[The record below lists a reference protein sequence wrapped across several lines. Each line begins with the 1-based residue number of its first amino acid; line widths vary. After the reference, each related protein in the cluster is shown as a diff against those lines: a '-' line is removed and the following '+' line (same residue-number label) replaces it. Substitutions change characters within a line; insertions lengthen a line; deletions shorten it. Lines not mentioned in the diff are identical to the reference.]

1 MLRNHLLHLGMK
13 LGPQFH
19 EGGSVLAVTK
29 RPLLPPEH
37 LHVVRGYHLHRVNQ
51 AGSVRLGARGVDGPT
66 NVNFSGEHHQRAEQ
80 RGLPAAV
87 KGAAAVPKG
96 EGDGRIFGAGRAST
110 RAGQGQQLGG
120 NGVVLAL
127 EQRFDV
133 LGVFLRFPEGQVVVR
148 CMEQHAPCGGELV
161 HEQAVVVGSP
171 FQAVLPPRHLG
182 VVAVGGCQ
190 MPGGQAGNELD
201 KPNVHPRLQGLL
213 EITEEVVNHELM
225 EADHAVVR
233 QPLMDHIWVF
243 GVEPLVVEEWLGT
256 GHDTAK
262 GAGLPAQS
270 HRDSVTRAG
279 PCEGHREGIVVQ
291 HLILGHRA
299 EEADRGDSRRVPV
312 SPGVLGRGPVR

>member
-201 KPNVHPRLQGLL
+201 KPNVHPRLQGLRK
-213 EITEEVVNHELM
+213 IPKEVIDHELV
-225 EADHAVVR
+225 ETDHAVVR
-233 QPLMDHIWVF
+233 QPLVDHIWVQ
-243 GVEPLVVEEWLGT
+243 GVELPVVEERLGT
-256 GHDTAK
+256 GHKEAK
-262 GAGLPAQS
+262 NARFSTQCHRDGVVIAGL
-270 HRDSVTRAG
+270 R
-279 PCEGHREGIVVQ
+279 EGHRERIWVQ
-291 HLILGHRA
+291 LLAGRDWA
-299 EEADRGDSRRVPV
+299 EEADGGDLDRVPMH
-312 SPGVLGRGPVR
+312 SAILFGGPVC